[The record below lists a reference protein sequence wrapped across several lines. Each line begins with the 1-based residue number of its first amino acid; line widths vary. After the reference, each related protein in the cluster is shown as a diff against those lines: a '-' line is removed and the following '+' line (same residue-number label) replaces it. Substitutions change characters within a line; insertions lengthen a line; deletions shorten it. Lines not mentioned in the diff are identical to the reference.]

1 MTVNQHATS
10 LAGLPVRKFKV
21 STGAETPDDPAGV
34 AWRVATNYEG
44 GPDKFNRRF
53 DALLAAPWAGQVR
66 ALVIGEWGE
75 SYESTVPTERLV
87 AAADTF
93 TNLTALFIGD
103 MTSEENEISW
113 IKQADVAP
121 LLRAYPRLEVLRVRG
136 ADGLELAPL
145 RHESLRELAFEAGG
159 LPAEIVQAVGE
170 CDLPALRHLELWLGT
185 DDYGGDATVA
195 DLTAILAGS
204 RWPELSY
211 LGLRDAEIVDMV
223 AAALTGAPVVGRLST
238 LDLSLGVLSDV
249 GAAALLAGQPLTHLR
264 KLDLHHH
271 FLSEE
276 MMARLREELEPA
288 GVELDLSDAQEGEID
303 GRFIA
308 VSE

>member
-1 MTVNQHATS
+1 MTVNQHATTF
-10 LAGLPVRKFKV
+10 AGLPVRKFKV
-21 STGAETPDDPAGV
+21 SMDVPEDPAGT
-34 AWRVATNYEG
+34 AWRLATNYEG
-44 GPDKFNRRF
+44 GPDKFNRRL
-53 DALLAAPWAGQVR
+53 DALLAAPWAGDVR

-75 SYESTVPTERLV
+75 SYDTTAPIDRLAE
-87 AAADTF
+87 AAGTL
-93 TNLTALFIGD
+93 TNLTALFLGD

-113 IKQADVAP
+113 IKQDDVAP
-121 LLRAYPRLEVLRVRG
+121 LLQAYPRLEILRVRG
-136 ADGLELAPL
+136 SDGLELTPL
-145 RHESLRELAFEAGG
+145 RHEALRELAFESGG
-159 LPAEIVQAVGE
+159 LPAETVHAVSE

-185 DDYGGDATVA
+185 DDYGGDATVE
-195 DLTAILAGS
+195 DLAVILAGS
-204 RWPELSY
+204 RWPELTY

-223 AAALTGAPVVGRLST
+223 AAALSGAPVVSRLST

-288 GVELDLSDAQEGEID
+288 GVELDLDEAQEGDID
-303 GRFIA
+303 DRFIA